1 MRVRVLT
8 CAVGAMVTM
17 ALPAWA
23 HHSHGNYNMETYTD
37 LRGTVKEVHW
47 MNPHSFIYLEVADAK
62 GGDTAVWSLES
73 QSITQLTRKADFD
86 KDAVK
91 VGDRVTVRCH
101 ALRDGSNGCLLGTM
115 KVPTGKEL
123 VFD

>member
-1 MRVRVLT
+1 MRVRLLAV
-8 CAVGAMVTM
+8 AVGAMLLL

-23 HHSHGNYNMETYTD
+23 HHSHGNYNMETFTD

-47 MNPHSFIYLEVADAK
+47 MNPHSFIYLEVAPAK
-62 GGDTAVWSLES
+62 GDPEVWSLES
-73 QSITQLTRKADFD
+73 QSITQLSRKAGFD

-101 ALRDGSNGCLLGTM
+101 ALRD
-115 KVPTGKEL
+115 
-123 VFD
+123 